1 MTDIAL
7 VPAHSEDMPMSKR
20 YYHLLS
26 PVSVG
31 NVLLKNRMI
40 ATAATPHYIQGLEP
54 YPTEKWITHLA
65 NRAKN
70 GAAVVYINHLQH
82 GNRDHV
88 GMETLG
94 TSQPGH
100 FSGIDMDSAS
110 AHNYLCQM
118 IDAIRFYGSV
128 AVTQVMGEPFRDPD
142 EHGGPDGNP
151 HPPQDQKKD
160 ILEHL
165 DHGHLQRG
173 LLVNKMTQQ
182 DIQKQ
187 IDSAVH
193 EAKLLKTLGFE
204 MFSQQ
209 NAYLCGIGATFFSPQ
224 CNHRTDKYGGSVKNR
239 ARFLVELYDALKQE
253 LGREFP
259 LECIV
264 SGHEIPG
271 GASLQDTI
279 ELAACLEGVC
289 DILHIRHTEQD
300 PQHPTGFT
308 TTRQN
313 PCPNIED
320 AAAIKS
326 SIQARGGKMLV
337 AVSAGLQDPAYC
349 ERILSEGKAD
359 LIGMA
364 RAFIADSEFG
374 EKVYAGRGEEITP
387 CVRCNKCHTNN
398 ESQRYRSYC
407 TVNPII
413 GLEDKLE
420 RMVRPAGAPQS
431 VAVVGGGPAGMYAA
445 LTCAKRGHQVTLY
458 EKNNELGGQLL
469 CAKYPSF
476 KWPLEDFR
484 RYLEREIVRNGVTIH
499 RNTLATKSL
508 LEQECF
514 DHVIVAIGPQ
524 FCRPRIPGADG
535 KNTML
540 AIDVYGKANQLP
552 HKIVVIGGS
561 EVGVET
567 GMYLADNGHDVTVM
581 TRNWMLAEDAAHAH
595 YISMLTTAYRSM
607 ENFHEIVDVKYQ
619 SFDETGVNYWSAD
632 GALHHISCD
641 LIVLATGAQTS
652 TEACAELYGAGEN
665 THYIGDCIRVADVHR
680 AVTDGFA
687 VAGQI

>member
-1 MTDIAL
+1 
-7 VPAHSEDMPMSKR
+7 MSKR
-20 YYHLLS
+20 YYNLLS
-26 PVSVG
+26 PIQVG
-31 NVLLKNRMI
+31 NVFLKNRMI

-70 GAAVVYINHLQH
+70 GASVVYINHLQQ
-82 GNRDHV
+82 GNRDQV
-88 GMETLG
+88 GLETLG
-94 TSQPGH
+94 VSQPGH
-100 FSGIDMDSAS
+100 FSAIDRNSAS

-118 IDAIRFYGSV
+118 IDAIRYYGSV

-142 EHGGPDGNP
+142 ELKDGLNGKP
-151 HPPQDQKKD
+151 HPPQDQKRD

-173 LLVNKMTQQ
+173 LLVNKMTRL

-187 IDSAVH
+187 IDSTVQ
-193 EAKLLKTLGFE
+193 EAKLLKLLGFE

-209 NAYLCGIGATFFSPQ
+209 NAYLCGIGATFFSPL
-224 CNHRTDKYGGSVKNR
+224 CNHRTDAYGGSVKNR

-253 LGREFP
+253 LGRDFP
-259 LECIV
+259 LECII
-264 SGHEIPG
+264 SGHETAG
-271 GASLQDTI
+271 GATLQDMM
-279 ELAACLEGVC
+279 ELAGYLEGVC
-289 DILHIRHTEQD
+289 DILHIRNPEQD

-308 TTRQN
+308 SSRRH
-313 PCPNIED
+313 PCPNLED
-320 AAAIKS
+320 AAAIRA
-326 SIQARGGKMLV
+326 SIQARGGTMLV
-337 AVSAGLQDPAYC
+337 AVSAGLQAPAFS
-349 ERILSEGKAD
+349 EKILADGKAD
-359 LIGMA
+359 LIAMA

-407 TVNPII
+407 TVNPKI

-420 RMVRPAGAPQS
+420 RMTAPIGPSQS
-431 VAVVGGGPAGMYAA
+431 VAVIGGGPAGMYAA
-445 LTCAKRGHQVTLY
+445 ITCAKRGHRVTLY
-458 EKNNELGGQLL
+458 EKARELGGQMR

-484 RYLEREIVRNGVTIH
+484 RYLEQELIRQGVTV
-499 RNTLATKSL
+499 RCGTEATKEL
-508 LEQECF
+508 LEPEQY

-524 FCRPRIPGADG
+524 FRRPDIPGADG
-535 KNTML
+535 PNTML
-540 AIDVYGKANQLP
+540 AVEVYGKADALP
-552 HKIVVIGGS
+552 HKIAVIGGN

-567 GMYLADNGHDVTVM
+567 GMYLAETGHEVTVM

-607 ENFHEIVDVKYQ
+607 RGFHALTEVTYHSIDA
-619 SFDETGVNYWSAD
+619 TGVTYWDANHNLCHLD
-632 GALHHISCD
+632 CGLV
-641 LIVLATGAQTS
+641 VLATGASPSPAQCD
-652 TEACAELYGAGEN
+652 ALYGAGEN
-665 THYIGDCIRVADVHR
+665 THYIGDCIRAADIHR

-687 VAGQI
+687 VASQI